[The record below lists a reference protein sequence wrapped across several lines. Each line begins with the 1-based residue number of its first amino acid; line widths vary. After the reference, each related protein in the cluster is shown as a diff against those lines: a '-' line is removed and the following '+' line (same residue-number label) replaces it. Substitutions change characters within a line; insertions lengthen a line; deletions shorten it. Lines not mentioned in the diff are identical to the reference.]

1 MSGVFRTSTGETL
14 RGAVFL
20 LVIVAIVGIAV
31 GRYANVFTP
40 TEPVTLTTDR
50 SGLNLLPGA
59 KVKFQG
65 VQVGTV
71 RSVDLLPDA
80 ARLNMRLDPEK
91 LPIIPA
97 NIEARILPTTVFGAK
112 YVDLTMP
119 PRPSAQPLASGARLD
134 NRAVTV
140 EVNSV
145 FDQLTQVLAAVQPA
159 KLNVTLAAL
168 AETLRGR
175 GDHLGDTLTQLNGY
189 LGQLNPML
197 PALRHDFTGVAGVGN
212 LYADV
217 TPDLMRV
224 LSNAMVTSDALVE
237 RQNDLR
243 ALLPDLASTADSGH
257 QLLTANSDELVDAL
271 DLLRPTTDLLRHYSP
286 ELTCFVQGL
295 DNARKLLE
303 PVIGGKYPALN
314 LNVGFLPG
322 ANPYQPGRDLPKVSA
337 DNPPSCHGL
346 PLLAPGQAPAPYV
359 QTDTGGHANPHP
371 DNRVVPG
378 APPLSV
384 QLFGPELFDQG
395 GGHR

>member
-1 MSGVFRTSTGETL
+1 MSPVTCTKETL

-20 LVIVAIVGIAV
+20 LVIAAIVATAI
-31 GRYANVFTP
+31 GRYANVFIP
-40 TEPVTLTTDR
+40 TEPVTLITDR
-50 SGLNLLPGA
+50 TGLNLLPGA

-71 RSVDLLPDA
+71 RTVNLLPDA

-91 LPIIPA
+91 LTVIPA
-97 NIEARILPTTVFGAK
+97 NVEARIVPTTVFGAK

-119 PRPSAQPLASGARLD
+119 ARPTAQPLASGATLD

-145 FDQLTQVLAAVQPA
+145 FDQLTRVLAAVQPA

-175 GDHLGDTLTQLNGY
+175 GDHLGDTLTELNGY
-189 LGQLNPML
+189 LGQLNPVL
-197 PALRHDFTGVAGVGN
+197 PALRHDFAGAAGVGN

-217 TPDLMRV
+217 TPDLMRL
-224 LSNAMVTSDALVE
+224 LSNATVTSDTLVD
-237 RQNDLR
+237 RQDDLR
-243 ALLPDLASTADSGH
+243 ALLPDLASTANSGH
-257 QLLTANSDELVDAL
+257 RLLTANSDGLVDAL
-271 DLLRPTTDLLRHYSP
+271 DLLRPTTGLLRQYSP

-295 DNARKLLE
+295 DNARELLE

-322 ANPYQPGRDLPKVSA
+322 ANPYQPGRDLPKVAA

-346 PLLAPGQAPAPYV
+346 PLLSPGQVPAPYV

-371 DNRVVPG
+371 DNRVEPG

-384 QLFGPELFDQG
+384 QLFGPKLFDQG
-395 GGHR
+395 GGNR